1 MATSLPGAVDEKR
14 LQAIEVA
21 AMPLFGLEL
30 RDEDAADPRVRRYLE
45 DLAPGTALELIGEIR
60 ELREALRGVVS
71 VLEEAGFTREA
82 HGMLDEAER
91 GTPAWRAVARAWEAC
106 GAAPGCVLRYTRG
119 PARTF
124 PTPEAALAAAV
135 ESLEMNEAYPE
146 AIEVEGT
153 AVMDTAAILRAWEDR
168 HDPG

>member
-1 MATSLPGAVDEKR
+1 MATSLPGTVDEKR

-30 RDEDAADPRVRRYLE
+30 REEAAADPRVRRYLE
-45 DLAPGTALELIGEIR
+45 DLAPGTALELIGEVR

-82 HGMLDEAER
+82 YRALEEAER
-91 GTPAWRAVARAWEAC
+91 ASPRWRAVRRAWEA
-106 GAAPGCVLRYTRG
+106 GGDAPEYVLRYTRG
-119 PARTF
+119 EARTF
-124 PTPEAALAAAV
+124 RTPEAALAAAV

-153 AVMDTAAILRAWEDR
+153 PVMNTAAILRAWEER